1 MRRFY
6 TDTWY
11 LFRRLVRATLRM
23 PVFAVMSILQ
33 PMIWLLIF
41 GQLFSAVTRLPGF
54 EGDSYAQYL
63 TPGIAVMTALFGS
76 AFTGIGLLAEID
88 SGFLDRLLAT
98 PVSRGAIIAARLVM
112 ASTQVV
118 VQVTVI
124 LILAYILGARPQ
136 QGLLGLA
143 AVYLSAAL
151 LGAASAAFSNVL
163 ALVTLRHELI
173 IAPMNLLVGPMIF
186 LSSIMMTPELMPGWI
201 RVVARFNPVDW
212 AVTAGRIGYEGGDA
226 GVMAG
231 RLAVLAVFALLAG
244 WFATRAFERYR
255 SRI

>member
-1 MRRFY
+1 MMRFY
-6 TDTWY
+6 SDTWH
-11 LFRRLVRATLRM
+11 LFRRLLRATLRM

-98 PVSRGAIIAARLVM
+98 PVSRGAIIAARLAM

-124 LILAYILGARPQ
+124 LILAYLLGARPQ
-136 QGLLGLA
+136 QGLLGLL
-143 AVYLSAAL
+143 AVYMSAAL

-186 LSSIMMTPELMPGWI
+186 LSSIMMTPALMPGWI

-212 AVTAGRIGYEGGDA
+212 AVTAGRIGYEGGDPS
-226 GVMAG
+226 VMAG
-231 RLAVLAVFALLAG
+231 RLALLAAFALVAG
-244 WFATRAFERYR
+244 WFASRAFERYR
-255 SRI
+255 DKL